1 MSKAVQ
7 HFLSG
12 VGSTLNLVSY
22 AKDLKLSCGSLKQDK
37 ERIKQA
43 AQKVKSGFASVVKRK
58 ETVLSHNNN
67 TATTAEYTSGKED
80 FADAVLPD
88 PEYLAELERISPGF
102 MAWFMAETSKEAEAR
117 RELDKHRLNIIKKGQ
132 KFGLAVGV
140 LTILTTCLL

>member
-22 AKDLKLSCGSLKQDK
+22 AKDLKLSSGSLKQDK

-58 ETVLSHNNN
+58 ETVLTLNNN
-67 TATTAEYTSGKED
+67 TATAEYTTGNED
-80 FADAVLPD
+80 FSDAVLPD
-88 PEYLAELERISPGF
+88 PKYLAELERISPGF

-117 RELDKHRLNIIKKGQ
+117 RELDKHRLNIVKKGQ